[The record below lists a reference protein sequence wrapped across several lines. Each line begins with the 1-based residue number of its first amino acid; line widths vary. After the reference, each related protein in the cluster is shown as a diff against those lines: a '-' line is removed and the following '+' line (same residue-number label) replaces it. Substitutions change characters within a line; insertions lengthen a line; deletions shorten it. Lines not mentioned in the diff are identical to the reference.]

1 VAPAA
6 AQGGGLTLDAN
17 PLCCLA
23 CRERV
28 AHLRGVCPRCYSR
41 HKSAV
46 AGGKT
51 TWAALEAAGQV
62 LPAQPPGKA
71 WRNFTVSN
79 RGHAP

>member
-1 VAPAA
+1 MTTPAAPAFC
-6 AQGGGLTLDAN
+6 LT
-17 PLCCLA
+17 CH
-23 CRERV
+23 ER
-28 AHLRGVCPRCYSR
+28 ATQMCGVCPGCYRR
-41 HKSAV
+41 HRMVV
-46 AGGKT
+46 ADGKT